1 MSKMKKYAVIT
12 LILSGLSI
20 LALVFSHLALTDIYH
35 GGEDLGLEW
44 SLLRITAIIFIAF
57 ITSTLLTLKQVL
69 KRSIKW

>member
-1 MSKMKKYAVIT
+1 MNKMKKYAVIT

-44 SLLRITAIIFIAF
+44 SMLRIAAIIFIVF
-57 ITSTLLTLKQVL
+57 ITSTILTMKQVL
-69 KRSIKW
+69 KMNV